1 MTRMQQAH
9 APDAALIAAYKAT
22 HYEVH
27 APEGLLLLQIDVSN
41 ARLRAVHEKLRVNC
55 SAFLTAWN
63 PRSVPAPEAENA
75 AALDRLRASIA
86 ALGLAMWPGW
96 GRDPSGTWA
105 AEESLFVPGI
115 ELERA
120 TQLARDF
127 DQYAIVHAA
136 GDAIP
141 RLILL

>member
-1 MTRMQQAH
+1 MTRMQQAD

-27 APEGLLLLQIDVSN
+27 APEGLLVLQIDVPN
-41 ARLRAVHEKLRVNC
+41 ARLRTVHENERVHC

-63 PRSVPAPEAENA
+63 PRSVPTPPAQNA
-75 AALDRLRASIA
+75 AALDRMRARIA

-96 GRDPSGTWA
+96 GHDPGGTWP
-105 AEESLFVPGI
+105 AEESLFVPGL
-115 ELERA
+115 ELEPA
-120 TQLARDF
+120 TRLARDF
-127 DQYAIVHAA
+127 DQHAIVHAA

>member
-1 MTRMQQAH
+1 MTRMQQAN

-27 APEGLLLLQIDVSN
+27 APEGLLQLQVDVPN
-41 ARLRAVHEKLRVNC
+41 ARLRALHEKLRVNC

-63 PRSVPAPEAENA
+63 PRSVPTPEAKNA
-75 AALDRLRASIA
+75 AALDRMRAGIA
-86 ALGLAMWPGW
+86 SLGFAMWPGW

-105 AEESLFVPGI
+105 AEESLFVPGL
-115 ELERA
+115 ELASASR
-120 TQLARDF
+120 LARDF
-127 DQYAIVHAA
+127 DQHAIVHALE
-136 GDAIP
+136 DAIP